1 MVIFEALEIQLN
13 KAYIKC
19 SYCMVLERGSIFS
32 LPLEY
37 SGLLS
42 KLSSVVLFP
51 CMFYRKGSF
60 NPGEHTTS
68 FAGSREIALKDS
80 VLEDATQ
87 TVFLVFAGI
96 VADWIY

>member
-1 MVIFEALEIQLN
+1 MMSTPNLLLLHTFALQ
-13 KAYIKC
+13 
-19 SYCMVLERGSIFS
+19 
-32 LPLEY
+32 
-37 SGLLS
+37 S

-80 VLEDATQ
+80 VLEDATR
-87 TVFLVFAGI
+87 TVFSLFVDT
-96 VADWIY
+96 VDDWI

>member
-1 MVIFEALEIQLN
+1 MVTVEALEIQLCEVF
-13 KAYIKC
+13 IKC
-19 SYCMVLERGSIFS
+19 SYYTVLELRSIFS

-80 VLEDATQ
+80 VLEDATR
-87 TVFLVFAGI
+87 TVFSFL
-96 VADWIY
+96 

>member
-1 MVIFEALEIQLN
+1 
-13 KAYIKC
+13 
-19 SYCMVLERGSIFS
+19 MVLYKVLKSEIKIAEESFLISSSS
-32 LPLEY
+32 LY
-37 SGLLS
+37 VLLS

-80 VLEDATQ
+80 VLEDATR
-87 TVFLVFAGI
+87 TVFSLFVGT
-96 VADWIY
+96 VDDWIC